1 MRILIDLQGAQS
13 ASRHRGIGRYTLS
26 LALAMAQNPG
36 DHEILLLLNGMLGE
50 TIRPIRDAFKP
61 WVPAANIHVWHA
73 LAPVNAND
81 PANASRRHIAALIR
95 EEAIRHIQPD
105 VVHITSLYDGYGDN
119 AVHSMPAHA
128 QCPVA
133 VTFYDAI
140 PLIHAAQYLDT
151 DPIYRSHYLAC
162 TAQAQSAD
170 LLLAISESS
179 RQEAI
184 ALLHTPAER
193 VVNISSAVDA
203 AFKPLTY
210 TEAQTQALQHRL
222 GIHKPYVMYS
232 GATDERKNHRGL
244 IEAFGQLPA
253 AVRNAHQLV
262 LAGGL
267 PPDHRKQLEAH
278 ARVCGLTPDDV
289 VITGRISDAEMIQL
303 YNQCALYVFASWHE
317 GFGLP
322 ALEAMA
328 CGAATIG
335 ANTTS
340 VPEVIGW
347 ERALFDP
354 HQASAIAQKMAEAL
368 TDATFHSELKAHATK
383 QAALFSWDASAQ
395 RVLQALET
403 LHPAQLA
410 AHPDAPT
417 TTLARIV
424 PILAQDST
432 VDLLALSQALAR
444 NQTAAKPQLL
454 VDISELVQRDAR
466 TGIQRVVRSILGE
479 WLSNP
484 PEQYDVQPVYSTAT
498 TPGYCYAN
506 SYKKA
511 TWNLSAA
518 NGDAPIDFGPGDV
531 FLALDMQPQVQIHQ
545 APFLQHM
552 RDLGVDVRFVLYDLL
567 PITMPQ
573 HFPAGALDNYTRW
586 VRVAAST
593 DGVICISRAVAD
605 EFNAW
610 LAQHASADV
619 PPKVDWFHMGADIQS
634 SKPTLGLPADAALTL
649 QALSALPTFL
659 VVGTLEPRK
668 GHAQVLDA
676 MEQLWQAGVQANLAI
691 VGKQGWAVDQLV
703 ARLKVH
709 PKSGS
714 QLFWFEGVS
723 DEYLEQ
729 IYAASSCLIAAS
741 YGEGFGLPLIEA
753 AQQKLPIIAR
763 DIAVFR
769 EVAGDH
775 ALYFDGPDPSAL
787 SKTMSTWLSLHAAG
801 KNPTSHDMPWQ
812 SWKQSAAQLLRLMSS

>member
-13 ASRHRGIGRYTLS
+13 ASRYRGIGRSTLAH
-26 LALAMAQNPG
+26 ALAMARNRG
-36 DHEILLLLNGMLGE
+36 NHEIFILLNGLLPDS
-50 TIRPIRDAFKP
+50 IRPIRDAFAP
-61 WVPAANIHVWHA
+61 WLPPSNIRVWSA
-73 LAPVNAND
+73 LAPID
-81 PANASRRHIAALIR
+81 ASQEGNSVRRQMAGIMRDDLIS
-95 EEAIRHIQPD
+95 QLNPD
-105 VVHITSLYDGYGDN
+105 VLHIGSLFDGFGDE
-119 AVHSMPAHA
+119 AMPDIWPRTHSAL
-128 QCPVA
+128 VV
-133 VTFYDAI
+133 VTFHDAI
-140 PLIHAAQYLDT
+140 PLIHRE
-151 DPIYRSHYLAC
+151 IYLAPNPAYESYYL
-162 TAQAQSAD
+162 AQARQLQHAD
-170 LLLAISESS
+170 LILAVSASA
-179 RQEAI
+179 RDEAI
-184 ALLHTPAER
+184 KYMEVPAGR
-193 VVNISSAVDA
+193 AVNISSAVDD
-203 AFKPLTY
+203 AFRPMLY
-210 TEAQTQALQHRL
+210 TEQQTNGLKKRL
-222 GIHKPYVMYS
+222 GIQKPFVMYS

-244 IEAFGQLPA
+244 IEAFSLLPIQ
-253 AVRNAHQLV
+253 VRNQYQLV

-267 PPDHRKQLEAH
+267 PDEHRKQLQNH
-278 ARVCGLTPDDV
+278 ALSHLLELDDV
-289 VITGRISDAEMIQL
+289 VITGRITDEDLIQL
-303 YNQCALYVFASWHE
+303 YNQCALYVFPSWHE

-354 HQASAIAQKMAEAL
+354 HQASSIAQKMAEVL
-368 TDATFHSELKAHATK
+368 TDPTFHSELKTHATM
-383 QAALFSWDASAQ
+383 QAARFSWDASA
-395 RVLQALET
+395 RRALQALEE
-403 LHPAQLA
+403 LSASSRASL
-410 AHPDAPT
+410 DAPEVLT
-417 TTLARIV
+417 QIAAIAV
-424 PILAQDST
+424 SDST

-479 WLSNP
+479 WLSHP

-498 TPGYCYAN
+498 APGYCYAN

-511 TWNLSAA
+511 TWDLSAA
-518 NGDAPIDFGPGDV
+518 DGDAPIDFGPGDV
-531 FLALDMQPQVQIHQ
+531 FLALDMQPLVQIHQ

-573 HFPAGALDNYTRW
+573 HFPAGAQDNHTRW

-610 LAQHASADV
+610 QAQHANADA

-676 MEQLWQAGVQANLAI
+676 MEQLWQTGVQANLAI

-703 ARLKVH
+703 ARLKAH

-753 AQQKLPIIAR
+753 AQHKLPIIAR

-775 ALYFDGPDPSAL
+775 ALYFDGSDPSAL

-812 SWKQSAAQLLRLMSS
+812 SWKQSATQLLRLMSS